1 MCEFCFEGEGVAV
14 KISCAFG
21 LGNLKL
27 LDIGDRE
34 KNFFFFFCF
43 FCFLI
48 SSFSFLVF
56 SSIEKRHPFFAFL
69 SFIIRLNLDA
79 TPFQLFMGT

>member
-34 KNFFFFFCF
+34 KNFFFFSVF
-43 FCFLI
+43 
-48 SSFSFLVF
+48 SVFSFLVSHF
-56 SSIEKRHPFFAFL
+56 
-69 SFIIRLNLDA
+69 
-79 TPFQLFMGT
+79 

>member
-14 KISCAFG
+14 KISCAVG
-21 LGNLKL
+21 LG
-27 LDIGDRE
+27 IR
-34 KNFFFFFCF
+34 
-43 FCFLI
+43 
-48 SSFSFLVF
+48 
-56 SSIEKRHPFFAFL
+56 FFAFL